1 MYNQIMDILKINKL
15 NAGFETET
23 GFAQVLFDVNINLKQ
38 GKTLAIVGESGC
50 GKTLT
55 AMSVINLL
63 PETLKIISGE
73 IIYNGNNLLDLNQKQ
88 ISKIRGREIALIP
101 QDPMTSL
108 NPLYTVENQ
117 LVEGILTHLDCTK
130 EEAYKLAL
138 DALDMVRI
146 SNAKERMK
154 NYPHELSGGMK
165 QRIIIAMALC
175 AKAKII
181 IADEPTTA
189 LDVTVQAQIL
199 ELLKQLQ
206 KDLNTSIILI
216 THDLGVVRENA
227 DYINIMY
234 AGRIVER
241 AKCENLFD
249 NPKHPYT
256 QALLNAVPKADSKVL
271 ENIKGV
277 PPRLGVTISGCPFSP
292 RCKQSFDK
300 CTHQMPQMHIFNDDS
315 CVSCHLY

>member
-1 MYNQIMDILKINKL
+1 MDILQINNL
-15 NAGFETET
+15 NAGFETEN
-23 GFAQVLFDVNINLKQ
+23 GFAQVLYDININLEE
-38 GKTLAIVGESGC
+38 GKTLAVVGESGC

-63 PETLKIISGE
+63 PETFKIKSGE
-73 IIYNGNNLLDLNQKQ
+73 ILFEGQNLLDLKQNQ
-88 ISKIRGREIALIP
+88 ISKIRGRKIALIP

-108 NPLYTVENQ
+108 NPLFTIENQ
-117 LVEGILTHLDCTK
+117 LVEGILTHLDCSKT
-130 EEAYKLAL
+130 EAEKIAL
-138 DALDMVRI
+138 EALDMVRI
-146 SNAKERMK
+146 PNAKERMK

-175 AKAKII
+175 AEARVI

-206 KDLNTSIILI
+206 KNLNTSIILI

-227 DYINIMY
+227 DDINIMY
-234 AGRIVER
+234 AGRIVEK
-241 AKCENLFD
+241 AKCEILFE

-256 QALLNAVPKADSKVL
+256 RALLNAVPKVNSKTL
-271 ENIKGV
+271 ENINGV
-277 PPRLGVTISGCPFSP
+277 PPRLGVNIKGCAFNP
-292 RCKQSFDK
+292 RCKSCFEQ
-300 CTHQMPQMHIFNDDS
+300 CTRQRPDMQTFADGS
-315 CVSCHLY
+315 GAACFLY

>member
-1 MYNQIMDILKINKL
+1 MDILTVKNL
-15 NAGFETET
+15 NAGFETEQ
-23 GFAQVLFDVNINLKQ
+23 GFLQVLYDIQLCLEE
-38 GKTLAIVGESGC
+38 GRTLAIVGESGC

-55 AMSVINLL
+55 AMSIINLL
-63 PETLKIISGE
+63 PENFKIQTGE
-73 IIYNGNNLLDLNQKQ
+73 ILFENKNLLSLPQKK
-88 ISKIRGREIALIP
+88 ISKIRGHKIALIP

-108 NPLYTVENQ
+108 NPLYTIENQ
-117 LVEGILTHLDCTK
+117 LMEGVLEHFEVTK
-130 EEAYKLAL
+130 QEAQKIAL
-138 DALDMVRI
+138 NALDMVRI
-146 SNAKERMK
+146 PNAKERLK

-206 KDLNTSIILI
+206 KELNTSIILI

-227 DYINIMY
+227 DDVNIMY
-234 AGRIVER
+234 AGRIVEK
-241 AKCENLFD
+241 AKCETLFA

-256 QALLNAVPKADSKVL
+256 QALLNAVPKMNSVKL
-271 ENIKGV
+271 ENIKGA
-277 PPRLGVTISGCPFSP
+277 PPRLGVKIQGCPFSP
-292 RCKQSFDK
+292 RCIKSFEPCEK
-300 CTHQMPQMHIFNDDS
+300 QMPELKTLQDAS
-315 CVSCHLY
+315 YTACHLY

>member
-1 MYNQIMDILKINKL
+1 MDILKINNL
-15 NAGFETET
+15 NAGFETEN
-23 GFAQVLFDVNINLKQ
+23 GFAQVLYDVNLSLEE

-55 AMSVINLL
+55 AMSIINLL
-63 PETLKIISGE
+63 PETFKINSGE
-73 IIYNGNNLLDLNQKQ
+73 ILFEGQNLLELKQKQ
-88 ISKIRGREIALIP
+88 ISKIRGSKIALIP

-117 LVEGILTHLDCTK
+117 ITEGVITHLNCSKD
-130 EEAYKLAL
+130 EAKKIAL
-138 DALDMVRI
+138 EALDMVRI
-146 SNAKERMK
+146 PNAKERMK

-199 ELLKQLQ
+199 ELLKLLQ

-227 DYINIMY
+227 DDINIMY
-234 AGRIVER
+234 AGRIVEK
-241 AKCENLFD
+241 AKCDLLFES
-249 NPKHPYT
+249 PKHPYT
-256 QALLNAVPKADSKVL
+256 QALLNAVPKANSKTL

-277 PPRLGVTISGCPFSP
+277 PPRLGVKIEGCSFNP
-292 RCKQSFDK
+292 RCAK
-300 CTHQMPQMHIFNDDS
+300 CFELCPSQIPQTKILEDGS
-315 CVSCHLY
+315 CVSCLLY

>member
-1 MYNQIMDILKINKL
+1 MDILKINNL
-15 NAGFETET
+15 NAGFETEN
-23 GFAQVLFDVNINLKQ
+23 GFAQVLYDVNINLEE

-63 PETLKIISGE
+63 PEAFKINSGE
-73 IIYNGNNLLDLNQKQ
+73 IIFEGQNLLTLKQNQ
-88 ISKIRGREIALIP
+88 ISKIRGRKIALIP

-108 NPLYTVENQ
+108 NPLYTIENQ

-130 EEAYKLAL
+130 NEAEKIAL

-146 SNAKERMK
+146 PNAKERMK

-206 KDLNTSIILI
+206 KKLNTSIILI

-227 DYINIMY
+227 DDINIMY

-241 AKCENLFD
+241 AKCEVLFES
-249 NPKHPYT
+249 PKHPYT
-256 QALLNAVPKADSKVL
+256 KALLNAVPKANSKTL

-277 PPRLGVTISGCPFSP
+277 PPRLGTKISGCAFNP
-292 RCKQSFDK
+292 RCQNCFEK
-300 CTHQMPQMHIFNDDS
+300 CTQQTPQMHAFDDGS
-315 CVSCHLY
+315 GAACLRY